1 MSRSLMWLAAGSL
14 VLVSAC
20 ASVSDQTKQQ
30 VTRSE
35 SAVRQAQEAVGNS
48 EAGAI
53 ELQQAKDTFA
63 QAQRALE
70 KKDEQLAQRL
80 ATQAELDA
88 QLAIAKSQ
96 SAAARKAADELLASI
111 QTLKQE
117 ADRASVAPR

>member
-20 ASVSDQTKQQ
+20 ASVSEQTKQQ

-35 SAVRQAQEAVGNS
+35 SAVRQAQDAIGNS

-53 ELQQAKDTFA
+53 ELQQAKETFA

-70 KKDEQLAQRL
+70 KKDEQLTQRL

>member
-117 ADRASVAPR
+117 ADRGSVAPR